1 MRRFGNA
8 RPEARSRANEM
19 TIYAGAINRD
29 RVLDPFPSV
38 GVAGGAVSEGE
49 EFAQASVGIPV
60 AA

>member
-1 MRRFGNA
+1 
-8 RPEARSRANEM
+8 M

-29 RVLDPFPSV
+29 HVHMLISIPPSV

-49 EFAQASVGIPV
+49 EFAQASVGISV